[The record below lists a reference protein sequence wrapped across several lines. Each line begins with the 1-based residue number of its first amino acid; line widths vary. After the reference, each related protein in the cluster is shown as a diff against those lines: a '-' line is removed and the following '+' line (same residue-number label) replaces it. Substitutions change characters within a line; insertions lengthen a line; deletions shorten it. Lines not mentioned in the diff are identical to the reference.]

1 MLRFL
6 LVGLFVTVFVS
17 LPSVRTDDELTEK
30 ELLKAVERALDG
42 QIKDREVRTTDASD
56 VEELVCQ
63 GNQDCKDCF
72 AVCDDDEQCA
82 INCVLRIG
90 QDGEDKQ
97 DKQGSGR
104 KRWFG
109 GIAVRL
115 AYHLGA
121 SFWRSYWR
129 DH

>member
-97 DKQGSGR
+97 DKQG
-104 KRWFG
+104 
-109 GIAVRL
+109 
-115 AYHLGA
+115 
-121 SFWRSYWR
+121 RSII
-129 DH
+129 